1 MKVFLCTGLVL
12 LVSISAAEA
21 YCPSAGRAPQAP
33 QSYERPRPP
42 SCLADARFG
51 EENDCDARV
60 LTRYRSD
67 VAAYIRKL
75 EDFAAAA
82 ERYADAAARYA
93 RCEADEARESLDT

>member
-1 MKVFLCTGLVL
+1 MKVFLCTGFIL
-12 LVSISAAEA
+12 LTTIGAAEA
-21 YCPSAGRAPQAP
+21 YCPSVGRAPQSP

-67 VAAYIRKL
+67 VAAYISKL

-93 RCEADEARESLDT
+93 RCEAGEARESLDT